1 MSIIITLA
9 IVTVSLMIVFSEDIA
24 AIILL
29 TIRKEKDSDISE
41 DEDIPI
47 SYEACVGM
55 EADLLSKLPVEIREK
70 IIGGDKV

>member
-1 MSIIITLA
+1 MNIIITLA

-47 SYEACVGM
+47 SYEAFVGM

>member
-29 TIRKEKDSDISE
+29 ITRKEKDSDISE

-47 SYEACVGM
+47 SYEALVGM